1 MMRSKQF
8 VPASRP
14 ELFTKAM
21 SSAAD
26 AISFDLEDAV
36 EEGQK
41 GFARQSLVDFFA
53 TNQTQNTKA
62 IVVRINAIDTTHYA
76 ADLEVVV
83 SSVPLSSMGN
93 W

>member
-8 VPASRP
+8 VPASRH

-36 EEGQK
+36 EEG
-41 GFARQSLVDFFA
+41 
-53 TNQTQNTKA
+53 
-62 IVVRINAIDTTHYA
+62 
-76 ADLEVVV
+76 
-83 SSVPLSSMGN
+83 
-93 W
+93 